1 MDNNYKKMLEFLKN
15 HWKSITWAAF
25 ILLLC
30 GIPGNQINNVKFI
43 DIPHFDKIVHLS
55 FYFTFTLLLI
65 SENKSQKQQQEATIK
80 AFLIAGVISMSYG
93 ILIEILQKTLF
104 INRGAEIW
112 DIAANALGFI
122 LAAFSYRLVNR
133 ITRGYI

>member
-1 MDNNYKKMLEFLKN
+1 MFVFLKN

-30 GIPGNQINNVKFI
+30 GIPGNQINKVKFI

-65 SENKSQKQQQEATIK
+65 SESKSQKQQQKATIK
-80 AFLIAGVISMSYG
+80 DILIAGVISMSYG
-93 ILIEILQKTLF
+93 IFIEILQKLVF
-104 INRGAEIW
+104 VNRGAEIW
-112 DIAANALGFI
+112 DVVANAFGFI
-122 LAAFSYRLVNR
+122 LAALSYRLVNR
-133 ITRGYI
+133 VTRGYI

>member
-1 MDNNYKKMLEFLKN
+1 MDNYYKKMLKFLKN

-30 GIPGNQINNVKFI
+30 GIPGNEIDKVKFI
-43 DIPHFDKIVHLS
+43 EIPYFDKIVHII

-65 SENKSQKQQQEATIK
+65 SENKTQKHQQKSTIK
-80 AFLIAGVISMSYG
+80 GILIIGIITMSYG
-93 ILIEILQKTLF
+93 VLIEILQKIIF

-112 DIAANALGFI
+112 DVVANAFGFI
-122 LAAFSYRLVNR
+122 FATLLYRLVNR